1 MKFGIVVTTIYDGK
15 FLDEYFTHFKTH
27 NNLENVWFYVVG
39 DYSTPA
45 ACRDRVEK
53 YRVQGLPWIYLDPET
68 QEKFLAPFPELAAEI
83 PWNSDNR
90 RNVGFLMAYRDRC
103 DVIVAIDDDNYP
115 CDDWGFLEGHR
126 QVDSTIT
133 LPTAKG
139 HGGWFNLCSMMQVTC
154 KNQGMDGTVYARGFP
169 YKRRDPRCN
178 FIDPEPTT
186 GKVAINAGLWSGDP
200 DVDAAT
206 RLVTGCAAE
215 PQFTRS
221 ALLAPNTLM
230 PINTQNTALIR
241 DAIPAYYY
249 VKMGHPIGGMQLD
262 RFGDIFSGFFVQKCA
277 QAVGHSVRVGSPVVE
292 HRRSPHNLYKDLWH
306 ELAGMVILDDML
318 ELLESALPK
327 SPDYSSAALV
337 LANRLEEWANHKDG
351 FLWDTALKRYFFD
364 VSRNIKLWQDACNCF
379 NREYSLS

>member
-1 MKFGIVVTTIYDGK
+1 MKFGIVVTTIYDGE
-15 FLDEYFTHFKTH
+15 FLDEYFTHFEAR
-27 NNLENVWFYVVG
+27 NELENVRFYVVG
-39 DYSTPA
+39 DYGTPA
-45 ACRDRVEK
+45 ACRDRVEQ
-53 YRVQGLPWIYLDPET
+53 YRAQGLPWFYLDPDA

-90 RNVGFLMAYRDRC
+90 RNVGFLIAYRDRC

-115 CDDWGFLEGHR
+115 RSDWSFLEGHR
-126 QVDSTIT
+126 QVGTTVT

-139 HGGWFNLCSMMQVTC
+139 YDGWFNLCGMMQVNC
-154 KNQGMDGTVYARGFP
+154 KTQGMNGTVYARGFP
-169 YKRRDPRCN
+169 YKRRDPRCD
-178 FIDPEPTT
+178 FIETTPMT

-215 PQFTRS
+215 PQFTQS
-221 ALLAPNTLM
+221 ALLSPNTLM

-249 VKMGHPIGGMQLD
+249 VKMGHPIGGMKLD

-292 HRRSPHNLYKDLWH
+292 HRRSPHNLYKDLWN

-318 ELLESALPK
+318 SLLETPLPK
-327 SPDYSSAALV
+327 ASSYSEATST
-337 LANRLEEWANHKDG
+337 LAEKLRVWCYQQNS
-351 FLWDTALKRYFFD
+351 FLWDFMLQDYFEIIAKNLEIW
-364 VSRNIKLWQDACNCF
+364 VSACQQ
-379 NREYSLS
+379 LD